1 MNKKEE
7 FDRKIRAK
15 NEKILATI
23 TDPITNDL
31 IKFNIINEHTLFRAK
46 TLYTKEPITIE
57 WIRSFEKNSIF
68 FDIGAN
74 IGVYSIFSA
83 IINSSLVYSFEPE
96 SNNFQLLM
104 QNIIT
109 NDLTDIITPFQ
120 IGLSDK
126 TELTNLNINFFSAG
140 MSHHTVGEEAL
151 DHTSLKPI
159 KSKFKQGIFST
170 TLDEIC
176 FKWGLPLPTYIKIDV
191 DGIEH
196 KIISNSTKVLSS
208 PEVKSVLIE
217 INENR
222 DEDRQIIKIMQKL
235 RFKFNQGQVNDSMR
249 KSGTHKGYAEYL
261 FYK

>member
-109 NDLTDIITPFQ
+109 NDLNDIITPFQ

-222 DEDRQIIKIMQKL
+222 DEDRQIIKIMHKL
-235 RFKFNQGQVNDSMR
+235 GFKFNQGQVNDSMR